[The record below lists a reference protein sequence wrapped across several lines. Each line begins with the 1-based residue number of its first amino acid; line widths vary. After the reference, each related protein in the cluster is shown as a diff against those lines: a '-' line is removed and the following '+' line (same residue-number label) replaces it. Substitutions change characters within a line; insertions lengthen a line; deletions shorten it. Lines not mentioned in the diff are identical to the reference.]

1 MLPRG
6 RPGGHGAG
14 PLPGTRPS
22 PRGGLS
28 RYGGRVQVEV
38 LLTGIGGQGVQL
50 CAKALA
56 MAATADG
63 RQAMLSAHYGG
74 EMRGGQTEAS
84 VVVADAGLR
93 SLPILPSAGSA
104 YVMHHAYWLPVRDRL
119 RPGAPVVFNTTV
131 IGPAED
137 LDGAADFRTLGIP
150 ATAMAA
156 EAGAPMAAGF
166 VLLGAFASVTS
177 LASIDAIVAAMAE
190 LVPPYRREHIR
201 ANEIAIRSGADAVE
215 SGTANLWAGARR

>member
-1 MLPRG
+1 M
-6 RPGGHGAG
+6 
-14 PLPGTRPS
+14 
-22 PRGGLS
+22 
-28 RYGGRVQVEV
+28 QIEV

-84 VVVADAGLR
+84 VVVADTGLR

-104 YVMHHAYWLPVRDRL
+104 YVMHHSYWPPVCDRL
-119 RPGAPVVFNTTV
+119 RPGAPVVFNTTL

-137 LDGAADFRTLGIP
+137 LDGATDFRTVGIP

-177 LASIDAIVAAMAE
+177 LASIESIVAAMTE
-190 LVPPYRREHIR
+190 LVPAYRREHIR
-201 ANEIAIRSGADAVE
+201 ANEVAIRAGADASE
-215 SGTANLWAGARR
+215 AGAANLWAGAGR

>member
-1 MLPRG
+1 M
-6 RPGGHGAG
+6 
-14 PLPGTRPS
+14 
-22 PRGGLS
+22 
-28 RYGGRVQVEV
+28 QIEV

-63 RQAMLSAHYGG
+63 RQAMLSARYGG

-84 VVVADAGLR
+84 VVVADTGLR

-104 YVMHHAYWLPVRDRL
+104 YVMHHQYWPPVRARL
-119 RPGAPVVFNTTV
+119 RSGAPVVLNTTV
-131 IGPAED
+131 IGPPED
-137 LDGAADFRTLGIP
+137 LDGASEFLTVGIP

-166 VLLGAFASVTS
+166 VLLGAYASLTS
-177 LASIDAIVAAMAE
+177 VASIDSIVAAMTE
-190 LVPPYRREHIR
+190 LVPAYRREHIQ
-201 ANEIAIRSGADAVE
+201 ANEAAIR
-215 SGTANLWAGARR
+215 AGAAAIEAGAADLWVMAGR

>member
-1 MLPRG
+1 M
-6 RPGGHGAG
+6 
-14 PLPGTRPS
+14 
-22 PRGGLS
+22 
-28 RYGGRVQVEV
+28 QVEV

-84 VVVADAGLR
+84 VVVADTGLR

-104 YVMHHAYWLPVRDRL
+104 YVMHHAYWPPVKDRL

-137 LDGAADFRTLGIP
+137 LDPAGGFRTVGIP

-177 LASIDAIVAAMAE
+177 LASIEAIVAVMTE
-190 LVPPYRREHIR
+190 LVPAYRRDHIR
-201 ANEIAIRSGADAVE
+201 ANEVAIRAGAEAAEAGV
-215 SGTANLWAGARR
+215 ANLWAGAGR